1 MIKVDRG
8 DKSFWLDG
16 YIHADIGD
24 AISWR
29 RHDWDS
35 IFTVVGREGAGKS
48 TLAAQ
53 LCSYADPNFS
63 INNIV
68 FTPDQFKAAIQ
79 DNPKETA
86 ILWDEAITGADS
98 AIFMTKKS
106 VEIIQLLTQA
116 RRKRLFIVICFPYLY
131 KLNKYYVSRSVG
143 LFYVYASA
151 PDKRGKV
158 IYYNNWEMNK
168 IYGLMK
174 VSAYYRVFPEALYR
188 IKSLRSYYGTFNK
201 NFLVDKLDYENK
213 KDIALKS
220 IDKKGL
226 SKTARAKIIKDYF
239 PELTHSQIAKKL
251 GISRQVVS
259 SA

>member
-8 DKSFWLDG
+8 KNSFYLDG

-29 RHDWDS
+29 EHDWDS
-35 IFTVVGREGAGKS
+35 IFTIVGREGAGKT
-48 TLAAQ
+48 TLGEQ
-53 LCSYADPNFS
+53 LCSYADTNFS
-63 INNIV
+63 LKNIV
-68 FTPDQFKAAIQ
+68 FTASEFKAAVQ
-79 DNPKETA
+79 DFPKESA

-98 AIFMTKKS
+98 ALFMTRKS

-143 LFYVYASA
+143 MFYVYASA

-168 IYGLMK
+168 IFGLMK

-188 IKSLRSYYGTFNK
+188 IKSLRSYYATFTK
-201 NFLVDKLDYENK
+201 TFLVDKLEYEDK
-213 KDIALKS
+213 KDKALKS

-239 PELTHSQIAKKL
+239 PELTHKEIAKKV
-251 GISRQVVS
+251 GITRRAVR